1 VSDLVLD
8 AAAVLAVVLEERGA
22 DAIRFAVA
30 EANVAAIS
38 AVNLSEIA
46 AKLHDAGASHLI
58 AAGLSALDL
67 TVVAFDGAD
76 ALAAGALRPATRP
89 AGLSL
94 GDRACLAL
102 AMRLDAPAITTDR
115 AWAGLGLPVEVIVA
129 R

>member
-8 AAAVLAVVLEERGA
+8 AAAVLAVILEERGA
-22 DAIRFAVA
+22 DAIRAAVV
-30 EANVAAIS
+30 EADIAAIS
-38 AVNLSEIA
+38 AVNVSEIA

-58 AAGLSALDL
+58 SAGLAALDS
-67 TVVAFDGAD
+67 TIIAFDGSL
-76 ALAAGALRPATRP
+76 ALDAGALRPGTRA

-102 AMRLDAPAITTDR
+102 AMRMNAPAITTDR
-115 AWAGLGLPVEVIVA
+115 AWSGLSIPVQVIVA